1 VAPASGLPYHH
12 WLIEFAEPP
21 GNPEAFGMNLDAEM
35 TRQNIY
41 YRDLIQGHVL
51 RPLVIT
57 QLQPGTFHAYMK
69 SVGRLGGQNKVQ
81 RLANDH
87 SVADALIQCAHQ

>member
-1 VAPASGLPYHH
+1 V
-12 WLIEFAEPP
+12 
-21 GNPEAFGMNLDAEM
+21 NLDDFALYLDAQM
-35 TRQNIY
+35 TAQNIY
-41 YRDLIQGHVL
+41 YRDLITGNVL

-57 QLQPGTFHAYMK
+57 PLPRGTFQAYMK

-87 SVADALIQCAHQ
+87 SVADALLELARP